1 MIRLRLHQV
10 VWSWALAVL
19 LWHPFCRVVWRWV
32 CAGVCLLSLAS
43 ASAETRVLRFATWDS
58 NQALAIQ
65 RQIAARFE
73 ARYPDVKVQ
82 IEAYG
87 SGFPLK
93 IAAAFGA
100 GNAPDVMYMWDFP
113 SYAKSLEPLDAWIQ
127 QDRSFDA
134 SDILP
139 ALQLY
144 SRYQGQTYG
153 IPAGFTSRVMYYN
166 KDMFDAAG
174 LPYPADEW
182 SWQEFAEL
190 ASGLRHVGKRQYG
203 YAISL
208 ALDLYDFQSFFW
220 SAGTSMLSPDG
231 KKITNYF
238 NSAAAKAMFTM
249 FLSMQEKQQM
259 LVLGVA
265 ESQSLRDLFLSDKV
279 AMLDAGISLKA
290 DLEKQGKRFG
300 ITSLPRFGNL
310 PVKTAVSISALAM
323 AKSSQ
328 QKTLAWQ
335 FIRFYTSQEAVLMRA
350 NIDLPVLKSLA
361 ESPRFADD
369 KLIRPFYSAMQ
380 ANDQTPAFLLNPG
393 WMRAQDRLELAI
405 QQIFTYRRDVAT
417 WLDKAAL
424 QAQYHLKQ
432 K

>member
-1 MIRLRLHQV
+1 MLNGIQRQFAIVIERFSRWSRQPRRRLLQLM
-10 VWSWALAVL
+10 WL
-19 LWHPFCRVVWRWV
+19 
-32 CAGVCLLSLAS
+32 GLSLLIMQQAQ
-43 ASAETRVLRFATWDS
+43 AETRVLRFATWDS

-87 SGFPLK
+87 TGFPLK

-127 QDRSFDA
+127 QDSQFNA
-134 SDILP
+134 ADILP
-139 ALQLY
+139 ALRLY
-144 SRYQGQTYG
+144 SRYQGQTLG

-174 LPYPADEW
+174 LAYPPDDW
-182 SWQEFAEL
+182 TWQECA
-190 ASGLRHVGKRQYG
+190 AISSRLRQVEKRQYG
-203 YAISL
+203 YAMSL

-220 SAGTSMLSPDG
+220 SAGTSMVSADG
-231 KKITNYF
+231 KQIANYF
-238 NSAAAKAMFTM
+238 NSDAAKAMFAM
-249 FLSMQEKQQM
+249 FLTMQQKQQM

-265 ESQSLRDLFLSDKV
+265 ESQSLRDLFISDKV
-279 AMLDAGISLKA
+279 AMLDAGVSLKA

-300 ITSLPRFGNL
+300 ITSLPRFANS

-328 QKTLAWQ
+328 QKQLAWE
-335 FIRFYTSQEAVLMRA
+335 FIRFYTSPEAVLLRA

-361 ESPRFADD
+361 NSPRFAED
-369 KLIRPFYSAMQ
+369 KLIQAFYRAMQ
-380 ANDQTPAFLLNPG
+380 ANDQVPAFLLNPR
-393 WMRAQDRLELAI
+393 WARAQDRLELAI
-405 QQIFTYRRDVAT
+405 QQIFTYRSDVAT

-424 QAQYHLKQ
+424 QAQYHLRTR
-432 K
+432 

>member
-1 MIRLRLHQV
+1 MRRLVSKRLVQLALICF
-10 VWSWALAVL
+10 SLLALA
-19 LWHPFCRVVWRWV
+19 WPAWAQSE
-32 CAGVCLLSLAS
+32 AGSK
-43 ASAETRVLRFATWDS
+43 RVLRFATWDS

-73 ARYPDVKVQ
+73 ALHPDVKVQ

-113 SYAKSLEPLDAWIQ
+113 SYAKSLEPLDHWI
-127 QDRSFDA
+127 A
-134 SDILP
+134 SDSKFAIAEILP
-139 ALQLY
+139 GLMRY
-144 SRYQGQTYG
+144 SRYQGQTFG
-153 IPAGFTSRVMYYN
+153 IPAGFTSRVMFYN

-174 LPYPADEW
+174 LAYPSDDW
-182 SWQEFAEL
+182 SWQEFQQVSAR
-190 ASGLRHVGKRQYG
+190 LRNPARRQFG

-208 ALDLYDFQSFFW
+208 ALDLYDFQTFFW
-220 SAGTSMLSPDG
+220 SAGTSMVSADG
-231 KKITNYF
+231 SQIANYF
-238 NSAAAKAMFTM
+238 NSAAAKAMFEM
-249 FLSMQEKQQM
+249 FLQMQQSEQM

-290 DLEKQGKRFG
+290 DLEKQNKRFG

-328 QKTLAWQ
+328 QKELAWQ

-350 NIDLPVLKSLA
+350 NIDLPVLTALA

-369 KLIRPFYSAMQ
+369 KLIQPFYKAMQ
-380 ANDQTPAFLLNPG
+380 ANDQTPAFLLNPR

-405 QQIFTYRRDVAT
+405 QQIFTYRRDVAN

>member
-1 MIRLRLHQV
+1 MMRQTLHKLRRYRWLLQF
-10 VWSWALAVL
+10 SALL
-19 LWHPFCRVVWRWV
+19 LFGLIFST
-32 CAGVCLLSLAS
+32 AGQAQNE
-43 ASAETRVLRFATWDS
+43 AGAKRILRFATWDS

-73 ARYPDVKVQ
+73 ALHPDVQVQ

-87 SGFPLK
+87 TGFPLK

-113 SYAKSLEPLDAWIQ
+113 SYAKSLEPLDSWIQ
-127 QDRSFDA
+127 RDPDFA
-134 SDILP
+134 SDDIL
-139 ALQLY
+139 AGLQVY
-144 SRYQGQTYG
+144 SRYQGKTLG

-174 LPYPADEW
+174 LAYPPDDW
-182 SWQEFAEL
+182 SWQEFQQVATR
-190 ASGLRHVGKRQYG
+190 LRNVEKRQFG

-208 ALDLYDFQSFFW
+208 ALDLYDFQTFFW
-220 SAGTSMLSPDG
+220 SAGTSMISSDG
-231 KKITNYF
+231 RQIANYF
-238 NSAAAKAMFTM
+238 NSSTAKSMFEM
-249 FLSMQEKQQM
+249 FLQMQDKQQM

-328 QKTLAWQ
+328 QKALAWQ

>member
-1 MIRLRLHQV
+1 MASPSLHNAT
-10 VWSWALAVL
+10 WLSVL
-19 LWHPFCRVVWRWV
+19 PTLVWRKLSRLMWGLAA
-32 CAGVCLLSLAS
+32 CSIYLLGMVN

-65 RQIAARFE
+65 RQIAAKFE
-73 ARYPDVKVQ
+73 ARYPDVRVQ

-231 KKITNYF
+231 KQITNYF

-300 ITSLPRFGNL
+300 ITSLPRFANL
-310 PVKTAVSISALAM
+310 PVKTAVSISALAI
-323 AKSSQ
+323 ARSSQ
-328 QKTLAWQ
+328 HKDLAWQ
-335 FIRFYTSQEAVLMRA
+335 FIRFYTSQEAMLMRA

-361 ESPRFADD
+361 QSPRFAQD
-369 KLIRPFYSAMQ
+369 KLIQPFYRAMQ
-380 ANDQTPAFLLNPG
+380 ANDQVPAFLLNPR
-393 WMRAQDRLELAI
+393 WARAQDRLELAI
-405 QQIFTYRRDVAT
+405 QQIFTYRTDVAG

-424 QAQYHLKQ
+424 QAQHHLRAR
-432 K
+432 